1 MADCILPRSLEIQ
14 LSTRPTD
21 LRLSLSFS
29 LMKCLIA
36 GFAFW
41 MVWLDVSVF
50 NTEILEISFTEITQ
64 EVMLLLCAWLFWS
77 APAPGARGGFDVLAA
92 GFFAALLMREL
103 DGLFDPISHSAWL
116 WPCLAIAG
124 SAVFFAL
131 KPANRR
137 RTATDLAAF
146 MRSPTF
152 AALSTGMAVL
162 IFSRVFGMGVFWH
175 HILGEGYARLAKTA
189 VEEGVEL
196 MAYSIWL
203 CACLEHWVRRRLR
216 VSEPVAA
223 HYAH

>member
-1 MADCILPRSLEIQ
+1 

-21 LRLSLSFS
+21 LHLSLCFT

-50 NTEILEISFTEITQ
+50 NTEILEVSFTEITQ

-77 APAPGARGGFDVLAA
+77 APAPGARGGFEALAA

-116 WPCLAIAG
+116 WPCLGIAG
-124 SAVFFAL
+124 SAVVFAL
-131 KPANRR
+131 QQAHRK
-137 RTATDLAAF
+137 RTANDLVAF
-146 MRSPTF
+146 IRTPTF

-203 CACLEHWVRRRLR
+203 CACVEYWVRSRVRGSSGSIRRRASGELTG
-216 VSEPVAA
+216 
-223 HYAH
+223 